1 MSIETLE
8 RSKNN
13 NEDQILVDR
22 ISWNENGGTDTNAIV
37 HIVTP

>member
-8 RSKNN
+8 RSKNK
-13 NEDQILVDR
+13 EDQILVDR